1 MNRVIC
7 PTCQAKYR
15 IDTEKINHK
24 LNAQFRCKQCNNI
37 FKVNLE
43 TIEQDNK
50 PENTESSNQP
60 VTEKQA
66 APYDTPPEKP
76 FIDTGSANDIPD
88 TFNEFEL
95 YESTMDFKTDIDM
108 TAFPQSKTGFF
119 GRLSLR
125 AKFNSALIVIMLLS
139 TAATFF
145 YSDYR
150 LNLQAER
157 NVAAKGRLLL
167 DTLEASRSF
176 TSKVIKP
183 ALYKALPGQFI
194 VEGMSSSFGARNIFE
209 RLQKKY
215 PEFYFKHASPNPRN
229 LVNIA
234 DKFEMSIINEKFKT
248 NPDLK
253 EWQGYRELNGVKEFV
268 IMKPIV
274 AMQRCL
280 SCHSVP
286 SKAPPEIIKRY
297 GPKTGFGMKVGD
309 VIAALTISVPATEIF
324 TTARKNSIIFTTI
337 VFICFILL
345 TIVINIFFMT
355 IVIKPIN
362 RLTSNVQEISVGKSD
377 VEIDIS
383 GKDEIS
389 ELAKGFDRMNTSIQ
403 LAMSKLRKS

>member
-1 MNRVIC
+1 MNVTMKKVIC

-15 IDTEKINHK
+15 IDAAKISQNM
-24 LNAQFRCKQCNNI
+24 NAQFKCKQCSNI
-37 FKVNLE
+37 ITVNQE
-43 TIEQDNK
+43 TIEQDTK
-50 PENTESSNQP
+50 PETTEQDTNPGNVVKDSSPP
-60 VTEKQA
+60 V
-66 APYDTPPEKP
+66 DKP
-76 FIDTGSANDIPD
+76 FINTGSINESPKEVYDSATDFETD
-88 TFNEFEL
+88 TNINNL
-95 YESTMDFKTDIDM
+95 QQPKTN
-108 TAFPQSKTGFF
+108 FF
-119 GRLSLR
+119 SNFSLR
-125 AKFNSALIVIMLLS
+125 AKFNSALVLVMILS
-139 TAATFF
+139 TTATFF

-150 LNLQAER
+150 LNLQAEI

-183 ALYKALPGQFI
+183 ALYKAAPGQFI

-215 PEFYFKHASPNPRN
+215 PEFYFKHASSNPRN

-234 DKFEMSIINEKFKT
+234 DKFEMSIINEKFSQ

-253 EWQGYRELNGVKEFV
+253 EWQGYRELNSVKEFV

-274 AMQRCL
+274 AKQRCL
-280 SCHSVP
+280 SCHSIP
-286 SKAPPEIIKRY
+286 ANAPREIIERY
-297 GPKTGFGMKVGD
+297 GTKNGFGMKVGN

-324 TTARKNSIIFTTI
+324 TTARQNSIIFTSI
-337 VFICFILL
+337 VFICFIML
-345 TIVINIFFMT
+345 TIIINIFFVT

-362 RLTSNVQEISVGKSD
+362 RLARNVHDISIGNSD

-403 LAMSKLRKS
+403 LAMARLRK